1 MMSLTAGTRVG
12 PYEVLGPLGAGG
24 MGEVYRARDTK
35 LDRSVALKILP
46 DAFAADTDRLARFE
60 REARTLA
67 SLNHPHIAQVHG
79 LEDSAS
85 TGPGRSGLRA
95 LVMELV
101 EGEDLSQRIGRG
113 PVPLADALAIARQIA
128 EALEAAHEQGIVHR
142 DLKPANVKVRPDG
155 TVKVLDFGLA
165 KALDTQSAAHQS
177 DQSPT
182 LASPAMTLH
191 GVILGTAGYMSPEQA
206 AGRNVDKRSDLWAF
220 GVVLLEMLTGR
231 PVFAGETVSH
241 VIASV
246 LKSEPDWTTLPSD
259 TPPPIRRLL
268 HRCLEK
274 DRKRRL
280 DSAADAR
287 LEIEEALAAP
297 HETASPAMPAR
308 APASRWST
316 AIPWG
321 LLALVSIAALA
332 GMTHSLT
339 RPAAAPPLVSRALI
353 DFPQYAMSGARLG
366 NLLAISSDGTRLV
379 YVGNP
384 DGKNRLYQRR
394 LDQFE
399 ATPLQGTEGGS
410 HPFISPDGNWAGYF
424 SGGKLKKVSLA
435 GGSPVT
441 LADAPNPQGGSW
453 GTDDTIVFG
462 PDFKGLMSVPA
473 GGGEPRR
480 LTQLHEGD
488 VYHSSPVIL
497 PGGTLALF
505 TNAAS
510 PLLPA
515 IDAVSIAT
523 GTVTRVVELG
533 CCAAYAATGH
543 LIYAHP
549 TSGAVFA
556 APFDIER
563 QRVDGKPVQVLEGVM
578 AGALNGR
585 QFGVSDNGSLVFL
598 PNRSVNERSLVWVDR
613 TGRAT
618 ATEFEHRTYGL
629 PGLSPD
635 GRRVATGVYEGLNPK
650 EVWVGDLE
658 RGTISRLASDG
669 PLNAGPIWTPD
680 GSRITFAS
688 RQESAVQNLYWMRA
702 DGSGP
707 IERLTTS
714 DLNQVPLDWSPD
726 GKTLVYYETVS
737 ASATDLWTL
746 TLDGDRTPKRL
757 LATPF
762 SELSAR
768 FSPDG
773 RYLAYISDRSGRLE
787 VYVQPFPGPGEVRQ
801 ISIDGGTEPVW
812 ARNGR
817 ELFFR
822 QGEKMMVVDVATS
835 PAFSASRPRVLFEG
849 RYEVSFLVPGA
860 RFYDVSPDGQRFLMV
875 KSEATDAPRQLHLI
889 VNWFEELK
897 RLVPPR

>member
-1 MMSLTAGTRVG
+1 
-12 PYEVLGPLGAGG
+12 
-24 MGEVYRARDTK
+24 
-35 LDRSVALKILP
+35 
-46 DAFAADTDRLARFE
+46 
-60 REARTLA
+60 
-67 SLNHPHIAQVHG
+67 
-79 LEDSAS
+79 
-85 TGPGRSGLRA
+85 
-95 LVMELV
+95 MELV

-113 PVPLADALAIARQIA
+113 PVPLEDALAIARQIA

-165 KALDTQSAAHQS
+165 KAVDIKSAAHPH
-177 DQSPT
+177 DQWPT
-182 LASPAMTLH
+182 LASPAMTLQ
-191 GVILGTAGYMSPEQA
+191 GVILGTAAYMSPEQA

-231 PVFAGETVSH
+231 PVFTGETVSH

-246 LKSEPDWTTLPSD
+246 LKSDPDWTSVPAD

-268 HRCLEK
+268 RRCLEN

-287 LEIEEALAAP
+287 LEIDEALAAP
-297 HETASPAMPAR
+297 HESASPAVPAR
-308 APASRWST
+308 APTSRWST

-321 LLALVSIAALA
+321 LLALVSVAAVA
-332 GMTHSLT
+332 AMASGLT
-339 RPAAAPPLVSRALI
+339 WPAAAPSIVSRALI

-366 NLLAISSDGTRLV
+366 NLLAMSSDGTRLV

-384 DGKNRLYQRR
+384 DGKNRLYLRR

-399 ATPLQGTEGGS
+399 ATPIQGTDGGS
-410 HPFISPDGNWAGYF
+410 HPFISPDGKWAGFF
-424 SGGKLKKVSLA
+424 SGGKLKKVSLE

-441 LADAPNPQGGSW
+441 LADAPNPQGASW
-453 GTDDTIVFG
+453 GSDDTIVFA
-462 PDFKGLMSVPA
+462 PDHKGLMTVPA
-473 GGGEPRR
+473 AGGEPRR
-480 LTQLHEGD
+480 LTQLNEATS
-488 VYHSSPVIL
+488 HSSPVVL
-497 PGGTLALF
+497 PGGTVTLF

-510 PLLPA
+510 VLLPA
-515 IDAVSIAT
+515 IDAVSLAT
-523 GTVTRVVELG
+523 GTVSRIVDLG

-556 APFDIER
+556 VPFDIDR
-563 QRVDGKPVQVLEGVM
+563 QRVEGKPVQVLEGVM

-585 QFGVSDNGSLVFL
+585 QFGVSDTGSLVFL

-613 TGRAT
+613 TGRTT
-618 ATEFEHRTYGL
+618 AIDFEQRTYGL
-629 PGLSPD
+629 PSLSPD

-658 RGTISRLASDG
+658 RGTISRLASDS
-669 PLNAGPIWTPD
+669 PLNAAPTWTPD
-680 GSRITFAS
+680 ASRITFAS
-688 RQESAVQNLYWMRA
+688 RQESAFQNLYWMRA
-702 DGSGP
+702 DGTGSM
-707 IERLTTS
+707 ERLTTS
-714 DLNQVPLDWSPD
+714 DVNQVPLDWSPD
-726 GKTLVYYETVS
+726 GKTLVYYQTQS
-737 ASATDLWTL
+737 ASGSDLWTL
-746 TLDGDRTPKRL
+746 TLDGERTTRPL

-762 SELSAR
+762 TELSAR

-822 QGEKMMVVDVATS
+822 QGEKMMAVDVATS

-897 RLVPPR
+897 RLVPAR